1 MNNINLVDDKWIPVI
16 KQNSKFEYVSLSE
29 IFSDGTNVIDLSV
42 DTLERISLMRLLIC
56 IAEASL
62 AFSDKN
68 DAFTNAKNY
77 LSELATTYL
86 QKWKH
91 KFNLFDAKYP
101 FLQVAD
107 ATEGASKP
115 IASLN
120 FYEATAQTKKFIN
133 SKPCSEKPTLHQI
146 ALKLLVFQNFDTGG
160 TLGRFKWANEFTA
173 KEQSGC
179 GGRDCICTAQNA
191 LHAFVL
197 KSNIIETIIANLV
210 DPIELKNGVRIQK
223 QNLGEPHW
231 HFELTSQTT
240 PTEAVNN
247 NTKTFLGRLVP
258 LCRAVK
264 LLDCENVYL
273 GAGLIYESFPV
284 YREFTCTIVHD
295 KKGDHILS
303 TDINKDIWR
312 SLQSLLANY
321 QTNNIHATTPYALYS
336 NSQQAFTLWV
346 GGIINKRG
354 QKSILKS
361 IESSFHMPAISTND
375 IRLEN
380 LIKTYT
386 NAVSIAENIE
396 SLLGKA
402 IYNYKEK
409 LKIDKKIKIEDK
421 AKIQYWSILGKRQ
434 GVLMNLFRGKDT
446 EAIVEEWKQISINSA
461 KKVFETACPHQT
473 PRMIIAY
480 AKAREVLFK

>member
-1 MNNINLVDDKWIPVI
+1 MTSTNNINLVDDKWIPVI
-16 KQNSKFEYVSLSE
+16 KQNSRFEYASLSE
-29 IFSDGTNVIDLSV
+29 IFSDATNIVDLSV

-62 AFSDKN
+62 AFSDKK
-68 DAFTNAKNY
+68 DAFVNAKNY

-107 ATEGASKP
+107 ATEGSSKP

-120 FYEATAQTKKFIN
+120 FYEATGNSKIFIN
-133 SKPCSEKPTLHQI
+133 NKPCAESLSLQQI
-146 ALKLLVFQNFDTGG
+146 ALKLLVYQNFAPQG
-160 TLGRFKWANEFTA
+160 LSGRFKWANNYTSNTPQGSC
-173 KEQSGC
+173 KDS
-179 GGRDCICTAQNA
+179 ICTAQNA

-210 DPIELKNGVRIQK
+210 EPIELNKGIRIQK

-231 HFELTSQTT
+231 HFELTSQST

-284 YREFTCTIVHD
+284 SREFTCTIIHSE
-295 KKGDHILS
+295 KGDSILRS
-303 TDINKDIWR
+303 NVNKDIWR

-321 QTNNIHATTPYALYS
+321 QIDNKHATAPYALYL

-346 GGIINKRG
+346 GGIATNNND
-354 QKSILKS
+354 ILKT
-361 IESSFHMPAISTND
+361 IESSFHMPLLSQDDARLDNAI
-375 IRLEN
+375 
-380 LIKTYT
+380 KAYT
-386 NAVSIAENIE
+386 QSVSIAEKIE
-396 SLLGKA
+396 FRLSKAVNKYKEILSTKTGVGGKA
-402 IYNYKEK
+402 KP
-409 LKIDKKIKIEDK
+409 
-421 AKIQYWSILGKRQ
+421 QYWSILEKRQ
-434 GVLMNLFRGKDT
+434 VVLMKLFNTKYDIERTIK
-446 EAIVEEWKQISINSA
+446 EWEEICKTSA
-461 KKVFETACPHQT
+461 EKAFAFACPHQT

-480 AKAREVLFK
+480 AKAREALFK